1 MPISIGIGLKEDSA
15 RRIFGGI
22 SGNGKG
28 SGEVR
33 KVKDWFR
40 EK

>member
-1 MPISIGIGLKEDSA
+1 MPISIGIGLKKDSA
-15 RRIFGGI
+15 RCIFGGI
-22 SGNGKG
+22 SGNGEG

>member
-1 MPISIGIGLKEDSA
+1 MPISIGIGLKKDSA
-15 RRIFGGI
+15 RCIFGGI

-28 SGEVR
+28 SEEVR

>member
-1 MPISIGIGLKEDSA
+1 MPISIGIGLKKDSA
-15 RRIFGGI
+15 GRIFGGV
-22 SGNGKG
+22 SGDGEG
-28 SGEVR
+28 SREVR

>member
-1 MPISIGIGLKEDSA
+1 MPISIGIGLKKDSA
-15 RRIFGGI
+15 GHIFGGV

-33 KVKDWFR
+33 EVQDWFQ